1 MSINFT
7 DVNEPR
13 REVLYKGAVGKIV
26 HATIDSNTADEL
38 GLSNK
43 FKLTKWC
50 VPSTFQQYADRI
62 ENFKVRP
69 DDIWLV
75 GFMKSGTTWVHN
87 IAWQLRNNL
96 DFSSSIGYSD
106 YVLEKPIYQPAPSNT
121 HYDDLDKMPSPRLI
135 KSHLPLY
142 LLPKELWTVRPK
154 IIYTSRNPKDI
165 AVSLFHFANA
175 IRGTNSPREHYFELC
190 LNEISL
196 LSPIHAHVL
205 SFWELRNL
213 DHVLFSK
220 YEDLLAD
227 TFGNVKRISEF
238 LGRSSSDQEIKNLV
252 DHVSFKNMK
261 SKIDMVALD
270 GTKMEEST
278 AFR

>member
-1 MSINFT
+1 MSINFSVV
-7 DVNEPR
+7 DVPSN
-13 REVLYKGAVGKIV
+13 YKGAFETLL

-38 GLSNK
+38 GLPNK

-50 VPSTFQQYADRI
+50 VSSKFQQYADRI
-62 ENFKVRP
+62 ENFKIRP

-75 GFMKSGTTWVHN
+75 GFFKSGTTWVHN
-87 IAWQLRNNL
+87 IAWKLRNNL
-96 DFSSSIGYSD
+96 NFSSSVGYSD
-106 YVLEKPIYQPAPSNT
+106 YVLEMPTYQSAHNET
-121 HYDDLDKMPSPRLI
+121 HFDDLDKLPSPRII

-142 LLPKELWTVRPK
+142 LLPKDLWTVRPK
-154 IIYTSRNPKDI
+154 IIYTARNPKDI

-175 IRGTNSPREHYFELC
+175 IRGTNLPKEHFYDLS
-190 LNEISL
+190 LNEMAL

-205 SFWELRNL
+205 SFWELRNS

-227 TFGNVKRISEF
+227 PFGNVKRISEF
-238 LGRSSSDQEIKNLV
+238 LKRSSTDQEIEDLV

-261 SKIDMVALD
+261 SKIGMVTLD
-270 GTKMEEST
+270 GTKMKES
-278 AFR
+278 AGYR